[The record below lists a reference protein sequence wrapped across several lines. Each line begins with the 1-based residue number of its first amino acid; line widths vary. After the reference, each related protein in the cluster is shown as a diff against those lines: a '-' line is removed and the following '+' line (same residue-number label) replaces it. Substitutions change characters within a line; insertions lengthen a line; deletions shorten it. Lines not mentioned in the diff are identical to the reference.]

1 MSTPE
6 KPMSEQESLQL
17 ITDMIQKAKASYY
30 ETGIS
35 PLLWGSAV
43 FAAAMLTFLQ
53 QQFQFRLPFDIWLIV
68 LFAIIPQV
76 IISIR
81 ESKHRKFRN
90 HTDIAIDAVWL
101 TYAITLFGLVAYQN
115 IVPAVSENL
124 IHDEG
129 WQMVKRFT
137 NTTKPD
143 EIIAPFSLS
152 MTSIYMLIYAF
163 PTLITGIVKQFKP
176 MLWGAI
182 VSYGFFT
189 LSLFT
194 AFKYDMLL
202 AAATALACWFIPG
215 IILRKMCLKQKGANV

>member
-1 MSTPE
+1 MSTPD

-43 FAAAMLTFLQ
+43 FVAAMLTFLQ
-53 QQFQFRLPFDIWLIV
+53 EQFQFKLPFDIWLIV

-76 IISIR
+76 IISMK
-81 ESKHRKFRN
+81 ESKQRKFRS
-90 HTDIAIDAVWL
+90 HSDIAVDAVWL
-101 TYAITLFGLVAYQN
+101 TYAITLFGLVAYEN
-115 IVPAVSENL
+115 IVPAVTNKL
-124 IHDEG
+124 LQAEG
-129 WQMVKRFT
+129 WQLVRHFT
-137 NTTKPD
+137 NASKPD
-143 EIIAPFSLS
+143 EILTPFSLS

-182 VSYGFFT
+182 VSYGFFII
-189 LSLFT
+189 SLFT
-194 AFKYDMLL
+194 VFKYDMLL

-215 IILRKMCLKQKGANV
+215 IILRKKCLKQKGANV